1 MVKAKMNFLKKDN
14 SKALGDSIMRVKMEE
29 ALKKYQERLEKQKLE
44 KANEKQKK
52 DWTALRRKTSKRI
65 N

>member
-1 MVKAKMNFLKKDN
+1 MNFLKKDN

-44 KANEKQKK
+44 KANDNKERSQN
-52 DWTALRRKTSKRI
+52 SE
-65 N
+65 